1 MSKTIKSISI
11 VTVLLLLS
19 KVFGF
24 VREMFIAAY
33 YGATWQTDAY
43 NMALNLISL
52 LTAIVAAGLAAV
64 IIPIYIQKKVQQSDD
79 EARLFASNLLCI
91 TSLFYILISI
101 LGIIFAPQIVR
112 LIAFNFNEETA
123 ALTVSLMRIMFTAAV
138 GINIVDFL
146 SLISRA
152 NEKFIVPSLISL
164 PLTIVIVLFTVF
176 LSGSIGIYALAYA
189 FIVYTLIQVIILVFS
204 LRGVFKFSFRLN
216 FIDGDFSNVIILSLP
231 IFFNVAIREL
241 NVVINRILASGLPE
255 GSISAINYANVL
267 RNLPDT
273 IITFS
278 LATVIFPMLSKYA
291 ASNDFDDFK
300 KLAAKAV
307 SLVFITLLPIIAI
320 SVHFSTD
327 IVRLVYE
334 RGAFTYDNT
343 IMTSHIFIFAII
355 SIVFSTGASVLTN
368 AFYGAQDTKTPQIAM
383 AVMVVCNIALNLI
396 LVRYMHAAGLVF
408 ASSIAFAVFFVL
420 LLILFRR
427 KFGSF
432 GGISILKNVAKYSIA
447 AAGMIPIFLL
457 CELLR
462 HSLPLLIFLAIG
474 ATASLAVYAGLL
486 YLFKADL
493 FMEGLKRVRTR
504 LSRAD
509 SDDCF

>member
-1 MSKTIKSISI
+1 MNNIVKSISI
-11 VTVLLLLS
+11 VTILLLVS

-64 IIPIYIQKKVQQSDD
+64 IIPIYIQKKVQQSND

-91 TSLFYILISI
+91 TSLFYVLISV
-101 LGIIFAPQIVR
+101 LGIIFAPSIVR
-112 LIAFNFNEETA
+112 VIAFNFNEETA

-138 GINIVDFL
+138 GLNIVDFL

-164 PLTIVIVLFTVF
+164 PLTIIIVSFTVF
-176 LSGSIGIYALAYA
+176 LSGSIGIYALVYA
-189 FIVYTLIQVIILVFS
+189 FIAYTFIQVIMLVIS
-204 LRGVFKFSFRLN
+204 LRGVFKFSLRLN
-216 FIDGDFSNVIILSLP
+216 FIDGDFSNVIMLSLP
-231 IFFNVAIREL
+231 IFFNVAIREI
-241 NVVINRILASGLPE
+241 NVVINRALASGLPE

-267 RNLPDT
+267 RNLPDG

-278 LATVIFPMLSKYA
+278 LAAVIFPMLSKYA
-291 ASNDFDDFK
+291 ASKNFDNFK
-300 KLAAKAV
+300 GLVAKAV
-307 SLVFITLLPIIAI
+307 SLVFITLLPVIAI
-320 SVHFSTD
+320 SLFFSAD

-334 RGAFTYDNT
+334 RGAFTYQDS
-343 IMTSHIFIFAII
+343 MLTSHIFTFSII
-355 SIVFSTGASVLTN
+355 SIAFSTGASVLSN

-396 LVRYMHAAGLVF
+396 LVRYMYAAGLVF

-420 LLILFRR
+420 LLALFRR
-427 KFGSF
+427 KFGAF
-432 GGISILKNVAKYSIA
+432 DGLTLLKNVAKYGVA
-447 AAGMIPIFLL
+447 AVGMIPVFLL
-457 CELLR
+457 SELLR
-462 HSLPLLIFLAIG
+462 YRLPLLVFFGIG
-474 ATASLAVYAGLL
+474 AAAALVIYTGLL
-486 YLFKADL
+486 YLLKADL
-493 FMEGLKRVRTR
+493 FMEGLRRVKR
-504 LSRAD
+504 
-509 SDDCF
+509 